1 MLFKLSH
8 CSFSYHSR
16 LVLDDISLGI
26 NAGETVAIVGQSG
39 VGKSTLLNL
48 LAAQHSDN
56 IAYCTQDRQL
66 ISGLN
71 CYNNIYLGKL
81 AQFGAIKNL
90 LNMLRP
96 NVQALEEISAIA
108 EQLHIADKLQASVGK
123 LSGGQQ
129 QRVAVARAFY
139 QRRPIFLGDE
149 PVANL
154 DSVRAQQ
161 VLQAILQRH
170 QTQVIALHDRDL
182 ALRYFDR
189 IIGLQQG
196 KIVLDAATADVT
208 QQDLQQLY
216 L

>member
-1 MLFKLSH
+1 MLFELRH
-8 CSFSYHSR
+8 CSFSYHSK
-16 LVLDDISLGI
+16 LVLDDICLQIGT
-26 NAGETVAIVGQSG
+26 GESVAIVGQSG

-48 LAAQHSDN
+48 LASQHSAN

-90 LNMLRP
+90 FNILWP
-96 NVQALEEISAIA
+96 NSQALQEIRAIA
-108 EQLHIADKLQASVGK
+108 EQLSIDDKLQASVGK

-129 QRVAVARAFY
+129 QRVAVARAFF
-139 QRRPIFLGDE
+139 QQRPIFLGDE

-154 DSVRAQQ
+154 DSVKAQQ
-161 VLQAILQRH
+161 VLQVILERH
-170 QTQVIALHDRDL
+170 QSNVIALHDRDL

-189 IIGLQQG
+189 IIGLKQG
-196 KIVLDAATADVT
+196 KIVLDAAAADVS

>member
-90 LNMLRP
+90 LNILRP

-108 EQLHIADKLQASVGK
+108 EQLHIGDKLQASVGQ

-154 DSVRAQQ
+154 DSIRAQQ

-189 IIGLQQG
+189 IIGLKQG

>member
-1 MLFKLSH
+1 MLFELRH
-8 CSFSYHSR
+8 CSFSYHSKR
-16 LVLDDISLGI
+16 VLDDICLQI

-48 LAAQHSDN
+48 LASQHSAD

-66 ISGLN
+66 IAGLN

-81 AQFGAIKNL
+81 AQHSAIKNL
-90 LNMLRP
+90 FNLLRP
-96 NVQALEEISAIA
+96 NAQALQQIGVIA
-108 EQLHIADKLQASVGK
+108 EQLSIADKLQASIGK

-139 QRRPIFLGDE
+139 QQRPIFFGDE

-161 VLQAILQRH
+161 VLQAILERH
-170 QTQVIALHDRDL
+170 QTHVIALHDRDL
-182 ALRYFDR
+182 ALRYFTR

-196 KIVLDAATADVT
+196 KIVLDGAAADLT